1 VTGRDRDNGLP
12 MMTARAVAW
21 RLFFTAWI
29 VFVLHFATDVVREHY
44 PALAIGDHFSFNLEE
59 YCGLHPDLFETPGYG
74 CHIGNNPG
82 VSMLAAI
89 PYALARPIIDPIV
102 ARVKAKRAASG
113 SNEPPVYNSPWPN
126 ARRFY
131 AEAWKRGLDIKLGL
145 AAFVMQAFCMAPSSA
160 LGVVLVF
167 FALLATLKNQ
177 RQAMWLALLYA
188 FGTPVF
194 FRTGFLNHNLM
205 LGHIAFAGLLAV
217 WNPWGWT
224 RLTPRTRDVLC
235 GVAAGT
241 TILFDYTGAVII
253 LALGAYVVIKHWRE
267 GGMSVAWGG
276 AVRFVLGTIPP
287 VLLLWFYQY
296 EAFGNPFLPG
306 QHWMPAVEFIER
318 GYQGYQFPPVPSLLG
333 MLVLDYRFGLF
344 VCAPILL
351 LALIAPFV
359 DRGADRRLP
368 ALEMGA
374 MLGVAAIIWLF
385 FGGNNYTR
393 LEFNTGIRYMAPV
406 LPFMFVPAAMVLVRM
421 RPRTAYAWALLSLVI
436 AWPLAM
442 YREVEKPLG
451 VFDPVVRT
459 FSGGFALPAL
469 ETLSQTSGQYG
480 DFFAHGVSAIP
491 LFCFAGAVIYGIWAP
506 WSRRRSPV

>member
-1 VTGRDRDNGLP
+1 
-12 MMTARAVAW
+12 MTPRQVAW
-21 RLFFTAWI
+21 RLFFTAW
-29 VFVLHFATDVVREHY
+29 VVYVLHFATDIVREHY
-44 PALAIGDHFSFNLEE
+44 PALALGDHLTFDLDG
-59 YCGLHPDLFETPGYG
+59 YCGLHPDLFETPGRG

-89 PYALARPIIDPIV
+89 PYALFRPVIDPIV
-102 ARVKAKRAASG
+102 ARVQRARAASG
-113 SNEPPVYNSPWPN
+113 QTEPPAFNTPWPN

-131 AEAWKRGLDIKLGL
+131 AEVWRRGYDIKFAL

-177 RQAMWLALLYA
+177 RLAMWLALLYA

-217 WNPWGWT
+217 WNPWGWS
-224 RLTPRTRDVLC
+224 RMSPRTRDFLAGLAG
-235 GVAAGT
+235 GV

-253 LALGAYVVIKHWRE
+253 PTLGAYVVIKRWRE
-267 GGMSVAWGG
+267 EGRSG
-276 AVRFVLGTIPP
+276 AIAAGIRYVLGTIPP

-306 QHWMPAVEFIER
+306 QHWMPPVEYIQL
-318 GYQGYQFPPVPSLLG
+318 GYQGYQFPPVPSLLW
-333 MLVLDYRFGLF
+333 MLLFDWRFGLF
-344 VCAPILL
+344 VTTPVLL
-351 LALIAPFV
+351 LAVVAPFV
-359 DRGADRRLP
+359 DRGAERRLP
-368 ALEMGA
+368 ALEMAA
-374 MLGVAAIIWLF
+374 MLAMGGIIWLF

-393 LEFNTGIRYMAPV
+393 LEYNTGIRYLAPV
-406 LPFMFVPAAMVLVRM
+406 IPFLFVPAAMVLARL
-421 RPRTAYAWALLSLVI
+421 RPLTAYGWALLSLII

-442 YREVEKPLG
+442 YREVERPLG

-459 FSGGFALPAL
+459 FTSGFALPGL
-469 ETLSQTSGQYG
+469 STLSQTSGQYG
-480 DFFAHGVSAIP
+480 DFFAHGVSPIP
-491 LFCFAGAVIYGIWAP
+491 LFCVTGAIIYAIW
-506 WSRRRSPV
+506 SPRFRTVKVP